1 MSYLWPHFR
10 LGQLYRK
17 NRYVGIIVVVVV
29 VVVEENLLEVF
40 SSTQLYLMINKFM
53 ISRFVCK

>member
-10 LGQLYRK
+10 LYQLYRK
-17 NRYVGIIVVVVV
+17 NRYVGIIVV

-53 ISRFVCK
+53 INNLPIYT

>member
-10 LGQLYRK
+10 LDQLYRK
-17 NRYVGIIVVVVV
+17 NRYVGIIVV

-53 ISRFVCK
+53 INNLPTYT